1 MPMISVPSNS
11 ENVRIENFMKY
22 LIRSSHTVNNIYVF
36 TVSFL
41 LRFSRWCE
49 IHEKG
54 EGDGSRHD
62 ELSDMPHLQRD
73 GWQLLQAISIKIE
86 PKK

>member
-1 MPMISVPSNS
+1 MISVPSNY
-11 ENVRIENFMKY
+11 ENVQIENFMKY
-22 LIRSSHTVNNIYVF
+22 LIRSFHPVNNIYGF
-36 TVSFL
+36 TVSLFL
-41 LRFSRWCE
+41 RLSCWCE

-54 EGDGSRHD
+54 EGYSSRHD